1 MIQPGVL
8 TLGIERPRR
17 RALKG
22 SNNPMSSFFS
32 HLVKIYRFGNAPCM
46 ASRLIQFNIALVVC
60 FRLLPTLLL
69 DDAVAFNY
77 GQASLPVR

>member
-1 MIQPGVL
+1 
-8 TLGIERPRR
+8 
-17 RALKG
+17 
-22 SNNPMSSFFS
+22 
-32 HLVKIYRFGNAPCM
+32 M
-46 ASRLIQFNIALVVC
+46 ASRLIQFNIALLVC